1 MCILCFDVCIYSIV
15 EFRET
20 GGALVALSLK
30 GAHNY
35 IIWLR
40 DLFLYILLFAYNV
53 LMNLYCFHAI

>member
-1 MCILCFDVCIYSIV
+1 MYILCLMCVYIV
-15 EFRET
+15 LWNSGRQEEV
-20 GGALVALSLK
+20 LVALSLK